1 MGDSVRKQAE
11 ENLGNIDTLL
21 ATALATALGTPSQHG
36 GIGVPKADHTTEA
49 GGAWKVVAIPAG
61 TKYLDF
67 LLDIA
72 AYVVANATATTPF
85 GSNNGV
91 PYQPNLNFRLPCTGC
106 TYLHLKAASAAIAT
120 MKWNTIA

>member
-1 MGDSVRKQAE
+1 MLRGGSSITPGGK
-11 ENLGNIDTLL
+11 
-21 ATALATALGTPSQHG
+21 GT
-36 GIGVPKADHTTEA
+36 PKADHTTEA
-49 GGAWKVVAIPAG
+49 GGAWKVVAIPVG

-72 AYVVANATATTPF
+72 AYVVADMTATTPF

-120 MKWNTIA
+120 MKWNTLA